1 MDLAGVAAIFVAVLL
16 GGLFWRHI
24 QIGHRACLLAKAHTQ
39 KQGVLLLDQTVVLV
53 GVRFRLQS
61 HTGFA
66 LERRYAFEFATRG
79 DQRYSGT
86 LTLLGRR
93 LKQFELQPFKESIE
107 AL

>member
-1 MDLAGVAAIFVAVLL
+1 MAAIFTTVLL

-24 QIGHRACLLAKAHTQ
+24 QIGHRACQLAKAHTQ

-53 GVRFRLQS
+53 SIRLRLQR

-66 LERRYAFEFATRG
+66 VERRYAFEFATRG

-86 LTLLGRR
+86 LTLLGQR
-93 LKQFELQPFKESIE
+93 LKQFELQPFKELID
-107 AL
+107 AP